1 MFQTGFHRRLLR
13 VEDYEDAPNSHQS
26 RHSTAVCERLR
37 KQRGVAAIA
46 FVLLTA
52 PAAQAATVDYAKD
65 IKVIFKERCV
75 SCHGSVKQK
84 GGLRLDAGALILKG
98 GKHPVV
104 EPGNSSR
111 SALMERVLS
120 ADDEER
126 MPPEGKRLTAGQI
139 GLRRR
144 LTGVEDRRVIAKA
157 LT

>member
-1 MFQTGFHRRLLR
+1 M
-13 VEDYEDAPNSHQS
+13 
-26 RHSTAVCERLR
+26 
-37 KQRGVAAIA
+37 
-46 FVLLTA
+46 
-52 PAAQAATVDYAKD
+52 DYAKD

-120 ADDEER
+120 ADEEER
-126 MPPEGKRLTAGQI
+126 DDVGGDKFGMRFHRDGCDPVVHDEPPDGKQHD
-139 GLRRR
+139 
-144 LTGVEDRRVIAKA
+144 DRKPGEQHCYVHIE
-157 LT
+157 